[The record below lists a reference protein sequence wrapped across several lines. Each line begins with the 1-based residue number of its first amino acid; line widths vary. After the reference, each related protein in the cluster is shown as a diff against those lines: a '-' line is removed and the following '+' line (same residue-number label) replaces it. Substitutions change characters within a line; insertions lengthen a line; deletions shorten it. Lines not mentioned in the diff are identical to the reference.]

1 MQVRDHYF
9 AAWAIAR
16 GVEANVSDGK
26 VYLAI
31 DAAKMRELKRE
42 YRQTEKP
49 LFDRVKA
56 IVKQINA
63 TRPA

>member
-16 GVEANVSDGK
+16 GVKANVIEGK
-26 VYLAI
+26 VYLDI
-31 DAAKMRELKRE
+31 DAAKMRELTRE

-63 TRPA
+63 TRPV